1 MAAAAEDRLVTSA
14 CAAVAGVLAFVLAAF
29 LAAVALATVH
39 QVDAARLLAKALRF
53 AFSQPAHAWP
63 VELKASAMVALG
75 VAFLAAWAFAAIFWN
90 HGWWLRPRRLDDQA
104 SADAL
109 TRLGAAKGQI
119 RLFGGRYG
127 GRIFWASVE
136 DRGLVVGPPGTGKTA
151 FLLNQILKAA
161 RSGLSFAA
169 VDFKPELHRLLTPAL
184 KAAGYQ
190 VLRVNPCTLDPVA
203 DHWNP
208 LQETDDQT
216 ELAEI
221 VAALLPI
228 NSASDAPFVAAQ
240 RDWVLMAIYHAK
252 TWPQVDCTLPAVMR
266 FLSSHT
272 DPLQLLAEIEASQS
286 EAAARIARRLSG
298 GLNNKKPDPLIAA
311 GLSGALRTLE
321 YLSLHSV
328 AEAFSRSDFSM
339 GELGKGERPTAI
351 FLQFEESKSQALG
364 PLLAVMTSSL
374 LTGLINTTGE
384 RRPVAVFLDEIGNF
398 PAIPGL
404 AEKLNTIRS
413 RLMPTWLY
421 FQSLEQIERRYGRG
435 AAPVFMA
442 SADVQM
448 VFRLNDEPT
457 RVQVSALV
465 GTTEQHKVTVS
476 KNDAGGSISRTR
488 ERINVI
494 QPHEL
499 GELKPG
505 QVVTLYRGA
514 SAKGRATP
522 HYQDFPQFKRKSK

>member
-1 MAAAAEDRLVTSA
+1 MAAVAEDRLVTTACSA
-14 CAAVAGVLAFVLAAF
+14 LMGALAFGLATI
-29 LAAVALATVH
+29 LAAVFLANAH
-39 QVDAARLLAKALRF
+39 QEDTGRLLVKAVGF
-53 AFSQPAHAWP
+53 AMRNPAQAWP
-63 VELKASAMVALG
+63 VELKASALIAMAAALIVG
-75 VAFLAAWAFAAIFWN
+75 WLFAWLFWD
-90 HGWWLRPRRLDDQA
+90 HSWWLRPRRLDDQA
-104 SADAL
+104 SADGL
-109 TRLGAAKGQI
+109 TRLSAGKGQT

-127 GRIFWASVE
+127 GRIFWASME

-151 FLLNQILKAA
+151 FLLNQILRAT
-161 RSGLSFAA
+161 RSGLSLA
-169 VDFKPELHRLLTPAL
+169 VVDYKPELYRLLSPAL
-184 KAAGYQ
+184 QAAGYQ
-190 VLRVNPCTLDPVA
+190 VLRVNPCRLDKHA
-203 DHWNP
+203 HHWNP
-208 LQETDDQT
+208 LAETDNPT
-216 ELAEI
+216 ELAEV

-228 NSASDAPFVAAQ
+228 NSPGDAPFVAAQ
-240 RDWVLMAIYHAK
+240 RDWLLMAVYHAK
-252 TWPQVDCTLPAVMR
+252 TWGPLDATLPAVMR
-266 FLSSHT
+266 FLSSNT

-321 YLSLHSV
+321 YLSLPSV
-328 AEAFSRSDFSM
+328 SESFSRSDFSM
-339 GELGKGERPTAI
+339 SELGKGEQPTAI
-351 FLQFEESKSQALG
+351 FLQFEEAKAQALG

-374 LTGLINTTGE
+374 LTGLINTAQE

-413 RLMPTWLY
+413 RMMPTWLY
-421 FQSLEQIERRYGRG
+421 FQSLEQIDRRYGRG
-435 AAPVFMA
+435 AAPIVMA

-457 RVQVSALV
+457 RAQIAALV

-476 KNDAGGSISRTR
+476 KNDTGGSISRTR
-488 ERINVI
+488 ERVNVI
-494 QPHEL
+494 EPHQL

-514 SAKGRATP
+514 AALGRATP
-522 HYQDFPQFKRKSK
+522 HFQDFPEFKRK